1 MNEKQYTD
9 IVIVPMSLVSPMVVS
24 SMAVPPVTVPQV
36 VVSVVV
42 VSVVVRTVSM
52 VVVVV
57 GGVGCQRSAHACY
70 QNHLL

>member
-1 MNEKQYTD
+1 MSF
-9 IVIVPMSLVSPMVVS
+9 VPPMVVS

-42 VSVVVRTVSM
+42 RTVSM
-52 VVVVV
+52 VAVVV